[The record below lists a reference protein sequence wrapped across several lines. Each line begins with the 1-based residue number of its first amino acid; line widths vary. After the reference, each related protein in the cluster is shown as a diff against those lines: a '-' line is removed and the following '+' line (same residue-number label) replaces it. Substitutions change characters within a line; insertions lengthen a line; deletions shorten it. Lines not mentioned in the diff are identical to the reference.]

1 MTPRILPTSLAAAI
15 LLATL
20 AGCSK
25 PDAVPPVVVDVQA
38 ITVQQQD
45 LTEQVE
51 ADAVLAPLAQAAIS
65 PKITAPVKK
74 FYVQRGAHVKEGAL
88 LATLENRDLAAAAL
102 DTRGSYD
109 AASAGYRTAT
119 RGQIPEDYLRA
130 ESDLAQAKANLDL
143 NQKIVNSRQQLF
155 QQGALPGRDL
165 DTATA
170 ALVQAQ
176 AAYDTS
182 QKHLASLT
190 SGGREDAVQNAKG
203 TLTSAEGKYQAAEAQ
218 LSYSE
223 IRSPINGVVTDRPLF
238 AGETAAAGAPLLT
251 VMDTSSLLAKT
262 HLPQAVVQQM
272 SVGAKADVQLRGA
285 DEPVEGKVS
294 LISPALDPGSTTVEV
309 WVKVANPQGRYKAG
323 TPVHLTIAGKSVP
336 KALAVPVSAV
346 LTDSSGKKTVMV
358 IGTDNVAHVAEVKTG
373 VTAGDTT
380 QIISGLQAGQRIVS
394 TGSYGL
400 DDGTKVNVV
409 EATKESD
416 DAKPAADKDETKK
429 DEK

>member
-1 MTPRILPTSLAAAI
+1 MAPHNRTNTVTFTAT
-15 LLATL
+15 LLCAVL
-20 AGCSK
+20 AGCTK
-25 PDAVPPVVVDVQA
+25 PDTTPPVVVDVQA

-51 ADAVLAPLAQAAIS
+51 ADAVLSPLAQAAIS
-65 PKITAPVKK
+65 PKITAPIKK
-74 FYVQRGAHVKEGAL
+74 FYVQRGSHVKEGAL
-88 LATLENRDLAAAAL
+88 LATLENRDLIAATL

-119 RGQIPEDYLRA
+119 KGQIPEDYLRA
-130 ESDLAQAKANLDL
+130 ESDVAQAKANLDL

-165 DTATA
+165 DTAAA

-182 QKHLASLT
+182 QKHLAALS

-203 TLTSAEGKYQAAEAQ
+203 TLTSAQGKYQAAEAQ

-223 IRSPINGVVTDRPLF
+223 LRSPINGVITDRPLF

-272 SVGAKADVQLRGA
+272 SVGAKADVQLRGVE
-285 DEPVEGKVS
+285 EPLEGKVS

-309 WVKVANPQGRYKAG
+309 WVKVANPKGLYKAG

-336 KALAVPVSAV
+336 KALAIPNAAM
-346 LTDSSGKKTVMV
+346 LTDASGKKTVMV
-358 IGTDNVAHVAEVKTG
+358 IGTDNIAHAVEVKSG
-373 VTAGDTT
+373 VTAGDNT
-380 QIISGLQAGQRIVS
+380 QIVSGLNAGQRIVS
-394 TGSYGL
+394 TGAYGL
-400 DDGTKVNVV
+400 DDGTRVNIV
-409 EATKESD
+409 ESTSKDSD
-416 DAKPAADKDETKK
+416 DKPAAGKD
-429 DEK
+429 DPQ